1 LAGNKKIF
9 SAKSGEIIEFWLEIK
24 KYFQPNVVKSLSF
37 G

>member
-9 SAKSGEIIEFWLEIK
+9 SAKSSEIIEFWLKIK
-24 KYFQPNVVKSLSF
+24 KYFQPKVIKILIF